1 MSGQQ
6 RPFADRREAGRR
18 LAGRLAGQADE
29 DVVVLGLPRG
39 GVPVA
44 AEVADRLGAALDVLV
59 VRKLGLPGRPELA
72 MGAVAAVG
80 DAVETVRNPVVIEHA
95 HVGEDTFEEV
105 RRREVA
111 ELQRRAAAFRRES
124 AAVPVRGRAVV
135 VADDGL
141 ATGSTMR
148 AAVAALRG
156 QRPRRVTVA
165 VPVGSRSAVEQLS
178 REVDEVVCLWTP
190 EPFSAVGQ
198 AYLDFAPTGDDE
210 VRNALSAANRRTRA
224 TGRNPG

>member
-1 MSGQQ
+1 VSGQQ

-18 LAGRLAGQADE
+18 LADRLARHAGE

-44 AEVADRLGAALDVLV
+44 AEVADRLGAELDVLV

-80 DAVETVRNPVVIEHA
+80 DAVQTVRNRFVIERA
-95 HVGEDTFEEV
+95 HVDEATFEEV

-124 AAVPVRGRAVV
+124 PAVPVRGRVV
-135 VADDGL
+135 VVTDDGL

-148 AAVAALRG
+148 AAVAALRE
-156 QRPRRVTVA
+156 QQPRRVVVA
-165 VPVGSRSAVEQLS
+165 VPVGSRSAVEQLT
-178 REVDEVVCLWTP
+178 REVDEVVCVWTP

-198 AYLDFAPTGDDE
+198 GYLDFAPTADDE
-210 VRNALSAANRRTRA
+210 VRNALSAAGRRTRGPA
-224 TGRNPG
+224 RDPG